1 MLEVKIASNANE
13 LIEEISYWYVDTATI
28 QENLGKQ
35 LEELNDM
42 QLST

>member
-1 MLEVKIASNANE
+1 M
-13 LIEEISYWYVDTATI
+13 EEISYWYVDTATI
-28 QENLGKQ
+28 QENLDKQ